1 MSKIINQKMKGR
13 TLITSFGE
21 FKFDKDGVVEIL
33 DDKVVKALTS
43 LAGYSVAAKLQD
55 TEETTEVGKDI
66 PVENNLDTK
75 EKDEIEDAGESEN
88 DSVSEDELSKMNV
101 PQLKK
106 YAKDNGIDLGDAS
119 KKDEILEVI
128 LSK

>member
-43 LAGYSVAAKLQD
+43 LAGYSVVAKLQD

-66 PVENNLDTK
+66 SVENNLDTK